1 VESTLHFPF
10 RKGSTLFALQFS
22 EYGDPGVLT
31 IADVEEPHAGPG
43 EIRIAVRATGLT
55 PADDYLRSGRFR
67 GFVDIPLPHVPGMD
81 AAGVVDEL
89 GEGVTGVA
97 LGDAVFGLVD
107 VAKFGGAAAEYAVLQ
122 VWAAKPDAFS
132 WEQAGGAA
140 GNVETATRTLN
151 ELGVVEGTTLLIEGA
166 AGGVGTVTT
175 QLAVARGATV
185 IGTASAGNHE
195 FLTGLGALPTT
206 YGEGLAERVAA
217 LVPHGVDA
225 VLDAAGSGSLPDLI
239 AIAGSPDRVVSVAD
253 LTAETHGVRLST
265 SAPGSTSVPGHEGL
279 AIAAALADEGLFTVP
294 VHAVFA
300 LKDAAQAHELSASR
314 RARGKIVLTV
324 P

>member
-1 VESTLHFPF
+1 
-10 RKGSTLFALQFS
+10 LFALQFS
-22 EYGDPGVLT
+22 EYGDPEVLT
-31 IADVEEPHAGPG
+31 IADAEEPHAGPG

-55 PADDYLRSGRFR
+55 PADDYVRSGRLR
-67 GFVDIPLPHVPGMD
+67 GFIDVPLPHIPGMD

-107 VAKFGGAAAEYAVLQ
+107 TEKVGGAAAEYAVLQ
-122 VWAAKPDAFS
+122 AWAAKPDAFS

-140 GNVETATRTLN
+140 ANIETATRTLN

-166 AGGVGTVTT
+166 AGGVGTITT

-185 IGTASAGNHE
+185 IGTASVGNHE
-195 FLTGLGALPTT
+195 LLASLGALPTT
-206 YGEGLAERVAA
+206 YGKGLAERVAA
-217 LVPHGVDA
+217 LAPGGVDA
-225 VLDAAGSGSLPDLI
+225 VLDTAGSGSLPELI
-239 AIAGSPDRVVSVAD
+239 AIAGSPGRVVSVAD
-253 LTAETHGVRLST
+253 LTAAEYGVRMSNL
-265 SAPGSTSVPGHEGL
+265 APGSTAIPGHEGL

-300 LKDAAQAHELSASR
+300 LKDAARAHELSASR